1 LCRPPSTHGG
11 HVQTKGQRQWEW
23 DQYLATKAT
32 CPHEVEACETIL
44 EALGHSWDSFAL
56 AVEHEE
62 FLDVPEG
69 VDPGQ
74 IDNAWEKLQAAFRKA
89 TTVGKSHLELGIGHY
104 SSDDGDR
111 YDDLEQGCYF
121 TVDNVT
127 QFTPAGK
134 KFQAHLAEKS
144 WTVFG

>member
-1 LCRPPSTHGG
+1 MGMGSIPCHAWTIGLDG
-11 HVQTKGQRQWEW
+11 
-23 DQYLATKAT
+23 LKAI

-56 AVEHEE
+56 AVEKEE
-62 FLDVPEG
+62 SLDEDEQVE
-69 VDPGQ
+69 
-74 IDNAWEKLQAAFRKA
+74 NAWEKLQAAFSKA
-89 TTVGKSHLELGIGHY
+89 TNVGQSHLELGIGHY
-104 SSDDGDR
+104 STDDGDR

-127 QFTPAGK
+127 QFTPAGE
-134 KFQAHLAEKS
+134 KFNAHLEEKS